1 MHSQDSAMDGGKAT
15 ELDRDYFGTVNSW
28 PNENRK
34 EEDFIGVEKGESY
47 SAPAASLGFDQPV
60 VGLKLGMPK
69 DSKHLSS
76 ITNSSLSSNSGKRSR
91 ASHQGMQTSRCQVE
105 GCNLDLTAAK
115 DYHRRHRICESH
127 SKSPKVIVAG
137 VERRF
142 CQQCSRFHNLSEFD
156 DKKRSCRRRLSDH
169 NARRRRPQPDAMH
182 LSSMGL
188 PSSLYGR
195 RAPSFLL
202 SRMPSSSSNRTWEC
216 SSGLKMANAGNSL
229 IRASGNVDRKQ
240 YFLMGVPNAISHQ
253 DLDEDCPP
261 YGIESKGPVYLVFYT
276 FFSTSSPVIY
286 MESINASED
295 VSPGHA
301 QSHLNESQNLP
312 CALSL
317 LSTPSWALHEPE
329 SASLEQLMQG
339 SVSIPQPASQL
350 ESQNWHLISEARVSA
365 EQAPS
370 VTPFH
375 SMACKILIIP
385 TCQDIDPLSH
395 LMTLASISPVE
406 LTDKLIVNSS
416 KRGFSSFS

>member
-1 MHSQDSAMDGGKAT
+1 MEFELTKYPASMHSQDSAMDGGKAT

-202 SRMPSSSSNRTWEC
+202 TRMPSSSSNRTWEC

-229 IRASGNVDRKQ
+229 IRASGV
-240 YFLMGVPNAISHQ
+240 
-253 DLDEDCPP
+253 
-261 YGIESKGPVYLVFYT
+261 
-276 FFSTSSPVIY
+276 
-286 MESINASED
+286 D

-375 SMACKILIIP
+375 SMALQN
-385 TCQDIDPLSH
+385 TDNSH
-395 LMTLASISPVE
+395 LPGYRSFKPPYDS
-406 LTDKLIVNSS
+406 
-416 KRGFSSFS
+416 GFHFTSRIN